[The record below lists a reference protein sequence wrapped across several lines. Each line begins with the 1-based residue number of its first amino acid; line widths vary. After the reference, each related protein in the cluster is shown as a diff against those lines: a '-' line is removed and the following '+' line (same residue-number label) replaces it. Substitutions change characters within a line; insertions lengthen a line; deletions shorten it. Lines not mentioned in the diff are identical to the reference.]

1 MRNNRTDSK
10 ITKEKQE
17 WNDYEFTAYVSSFL
31 LKCIAD
37 NQSQ

>member
-1 MRNNRTDSK
+1 MRNNRTDK

-17 WNDYEFTAYVSSFL
+17 RNDYEFTAYVSSFL